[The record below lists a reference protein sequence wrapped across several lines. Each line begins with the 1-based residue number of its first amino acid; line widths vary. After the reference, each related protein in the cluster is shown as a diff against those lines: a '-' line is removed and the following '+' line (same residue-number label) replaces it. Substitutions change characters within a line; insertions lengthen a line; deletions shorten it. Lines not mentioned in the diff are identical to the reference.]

1 MTAALVIVCAPVSG
15 LRVSSCCRC
24 PWQPQCL
31 GTLGHHSLERTLVS
45 APFQSVPLLPRPKKQ
60 NAPRSFRYRSENKNY
75 RKGCVKPVSAPL
87 VDARSPSCIVAE
99 SSLLTAGFSL
109 YKLLSMQAETLP

>member
-60 NAPRSFRYRSENKNY
+60 NAPRSFGTGLKIKILAQGEFNPSLPRSSTLDLPPALSSN
-75 RKGCVKPVSAPL
+75 SA
-87 VDARSPSCIVAE
+87 S
-99 SSLLTAGFSL
+99 
-109 YKLLSMQAETLP
+109 